1 MRNVVLSVCAAA
13 LLAACAG
20 RPPAPVA
27 VVQMHDKALDCSA
40 IVAEVA
46 ANDAKLKTLGR
57 EEGDK
62 VAQNIIAGTVGA
74 VLFFPALFLMDFQN
88 AAGKET
94 AALQQRQSYL
104 AVLAEQRGCGAAA
117 APVPLS

>member
-1 MRNVVLSVCAAA
+1 MRNAVLSVCAAA
-13 LLAACAG
+13 LLTACAG

-27 VVQMHDKALDCSA
+27 VVQMHDKALDCPA

-46 ANDAKLKTLGR
+46 ANDAKLKALGR

-94 AALQQRQSYL
+94 AALQQRQGYL
-104 AVLAEQRGCGAAA
+104 AVLAEQRGCGAAPA
-117 APVPLS
+117 PLS